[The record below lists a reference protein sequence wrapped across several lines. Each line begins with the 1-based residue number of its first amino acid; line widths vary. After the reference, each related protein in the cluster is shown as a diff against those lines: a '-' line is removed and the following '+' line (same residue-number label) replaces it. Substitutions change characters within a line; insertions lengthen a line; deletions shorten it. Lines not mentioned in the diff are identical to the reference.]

1 MERILAEILV
11 TIYII
16 FNIKIIIQYYR
27 EKDGI
32 FQMPFMMGIVCLGVI
47 VPQLLSLYNIS
58 YLRNI
63 SLIKLCVVLIS
74 CNWGFYYGFSKGRLH
89 RIKQFTLIDLNID
102 KIKYLIL
109 IMAIIGCYFNLKNA
123 NRASIGGLEGAER
136 ASFLINN
143 LLTSF
148 FSYAAIFSLIKCIQ
162 KKSLKNIYFIIF
174 ISYCSLQLVTILA
187 GARRSYVVN
196 IASLLAFLIYNI
208 YPSKKKIVKRC
219 ILILFLAGCFIS
231 PSISIIRTYLNSDT
245 SLQNINYIETFKKS
259 FTHKIDL
266 DVGQDV
272 YNCAKGIEYCQ
283 TNNLYSYGADLWNG
297 FVNVYIP
304 RFLIGEEAKK
314 NMKIDTGYNDFIEQ
328 ITHNITTMTGYF
340 DAFAAFS
347 FGGFIIFIGIG
358 YFSGILFKFSNYSS
372 LYQLTYIA
380 LLTKIHS
387 LFSHGIQY
395 YLNVIESMIFLLLP
409 LIVLYISRKKL
420 TLILK
425 KNELRCNQ

>member
-11 TIYII
+11 VIYII
-16 FNIKIIIQYYR
+16 FNIRIIIQYYR

-58 YLRNI
+58 YLRNVT
-63 SLIKLCVVLIS
+63 LIELCIVLIS
-74 CNWGFYYGFSKGRLH
+74 CNWGFNYGFIRG
-89 RIKQFTLIDLNID
+89 KQKKTKKITIVDLNID
-102 KIKYLIL
+102 KIKYLIIL
-109 IMAIIGCYFNLKNA
+109 MAIIGCYFNLKNA
-123 NRASIGGLEGAER
+123 SRASIGGLEGAER

-162 KKSLKNIYFIIF
+162 NKSLKNVYFIIF

-187 GARRSYVVN
+187 GARRSYVIN
-196 IASLLAFLIYNI
+196 IAFLLAFLIYNI
-208 YPSKKKIVKRC
+208 YPSKKKIVRRSVF
-219 ILILFLAGCFIS
+219 ILFLAGCFVS
-231 PSISIIRTYLNSDT
+231 PSISIIRTYLSSDT
-245 SLQNINYIETFKKS
+245 SLQNINYIETFKNS

-283 TNNLYSYGADLWNG
+283 TYNLYSYGADIWNG

-314 NMKIDTGYNDFIEQ
+314 NKKKDTGYNDFIEQ

-347 FGGFIIFIGIG
+347 FGGFIIFIVIG
-358 YFSGILFKFSNYSS
+358 YFSGILFKFSPYSS

-395 YLNVIESMIFLLLP
+395 YLNVIESMVFLLLP
-409 LIVLYISRKKL
+409 FIFIYISRKKL
-420 TLILK
+420 TPRLSK
-425 KNELRCNQ
+425 KEKK